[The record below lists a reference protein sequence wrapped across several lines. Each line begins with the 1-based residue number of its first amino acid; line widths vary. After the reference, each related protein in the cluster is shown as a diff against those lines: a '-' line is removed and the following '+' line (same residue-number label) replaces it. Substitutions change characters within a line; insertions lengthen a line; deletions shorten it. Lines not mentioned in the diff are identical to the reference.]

1 MAALSR
7 FSSGIKRS
15 FPEFSSEPAHQITLV
30 NKHAFFFPVQE
41 LVYATQINS
50 IHLDVAHERT
60 QTFKQKQKKIKK
72 KLGGKKRADVMKSD
86 FFKNQ
91 IKVGEKRGCWK
102 QG

>member
-1 MAALSR
+1 M
-7 FSSGIKRS
+7 
-15 FPEFSSEPAHQITLV
+15 P
-30 NKHAFFFPVQE
+30 FFFPVQE

-86 FFKNQ
+86 FF
-91 IKVGEKRGCWK
+91 
-102 QG
+102 

>member
-1 MAALSR
+1 M
-7 FSSGIKRS
+7 
-15 FPEFSSEPAHQITLV
+15 P
-30 NKHAFFFPVQE
+30 FFFPVQE

-86 FFKNQ
+86 LKKNL

>member
-1 MAALSR
+1 M
-7 FSSGIKRS
+7 
-15 FPEFSSEPAHQITLV
+15 P
-30 NKHAFFFPVQE
+30 FFFPVQE

-86 FFKNQ
+86 FKK
-91 IKVGEKRGCWK
+91 IK
-102 QG
+102 